1 MTQLLQKKQANL
13 PNQNASGSWQ
23 YLKIFLI
30 PMVFTIF
37 IGGSVTWY
45 IWDMYKTFQRI
56 QTQDAKILNL
66 SNQITYL
73 DEVLT
78 SSARLAA
85 TTNNKRWEE
94 RYLNFVPQLDTAIA
108 EAEQILPKISKS
120 DVLTKTDDANQKLIA
135 MEDQAFK
142 LIDQGKAKEAVAIL
156 FSSEYEQQKGI
167 YAQGLEDTS
176 NALKEYV
183 EQNIQL
189 KSQQAFSVV
198 FIVSV
203 SLIILLCTWIFVLA
217 RMQKYIQTIKNAGIM
232 IASSS
237 TQIAST
243 VEQQERTVN
252 EQASSV
258 SQTTTTMDELGS
270 SSRQSAEQ
278 AESSANGARVA
289 LTLAEQGTQA
299 VQQTMAGM
307 NLLQD
312 KVNAIAQQIMSLSE
326 QTGQIGGISELVAE
340 LANQTNMLALNAAVE
355 AAHAGEQGQ
364 GFSVVA
370 AEIRKLAERSKTS
383 AERIKGLVNQIQT
396 EINRTVMVT
405 DEGTKTVTQGLQLT
419 QGTASTFA
427 GVADAVNNVF
437 LNSQQISLSA
447 KQQAVAIQQMLSA
460 MKEIDLGAKETASG
474 ISQVRI
480 STQQLTE
487 VAQQLK
493 KLV

>member
-1 MTQLLQKKQANL
+1 MKITTQLQ
-13 PNQNASGSWQ
+13 GS
-23 YLKIFLI
+23 II
-30 PMVFTIF
+30 GIAIVA
-37 IGGSVTWY
+37 IGGLLG
-45 IWDMYKTFQRI
+45 TFA
-56 QTQDAKILNL
+56 TSSDSDAKIV
-66 SNQITYL
+66 NQSGI
-73 DEVLT
+73 VRGA
-78 SSARLAA
+78 S
-85 TTNNKRWEE
+85 
-94 RYLNFVPQLDTAIA
+94 
-108 EAEQILPKISKS
+108 
-120 DVLTKTDDANQKLIA
+120 QKLIKEEMAGQTDDQLINKLDKTINALINGDKELGLPPAKNQDFLAKMQKVKTNWSNLKISIAKLRQDPNYADEIFNESQEFFTITNDAVFAAEA
-135 MEDQAFK
+135 MYNRKVKTVK
-142 LIDQGKAKEAVAIL
+142 LIETFLFTTEIAIIIAIL
-156 FSSEYEQQKGI
+156 FITRRIGF
-167 YAQGLEDTS
+167 L
-176 NALKEYV
+176 LK
-183 EQNIQL
+183 
-189 KSQQAFSVV
+189 FS
-198 FIVSV
+198 
-203 SLIILLCTWIFVLA
+203 A
-217 RMQKYIQTIKNAGIM
+217 NN

-237 TQIAST
+237 TEIAST

-278 AESSANGARVA
+278 AESSANGARQA

-299 VQQTMAGM
+299 VQQTMTGM

-383 AERIKGLVNQIQT
+383 ADRIKGLVNQIQT

-405 DEGTKTVTQGLQLT
+405 DEGTKTVTQGLQLA